1 MNNIFIFYLTFQMI
15 KELNLYL
22 IIFEMFMLMIFVF
35 NLYIFTFKK
44 YNIYMLLFY
53 CLMQLIIIFL
63 NSSMRYEDIN
73 NWLHTINIILIYLST
88 YNVCMLYRK
97 NRESLQE
104 PLFSL

>member
-1 MNNIFIFYLTFQMI
+1 MINIFIFYLTFQMN

-22 IIFEMFMLMIFVF
+22 ITFEMFMIMIFVF

-53 CLMQLIIIFL
+53 CLIQLVIIFL
-63 NSSMRYEDIN
+63 NSLMQFEDIN
-73 NWLHTINIILIYLST
+73 NWLHTINIILIYLSI
-88 YNVCMLYRK
+88 YDICLLYK
-97 NRESLQE
+97 QNRNDLAE